1 MRGRV
6 RGYSEDPTSLAEI
19 GQWEAGVVG
28 KGPCGLLCFSMT
40 ILCPPVWVEDV
51 LEGQSPGQEDPLQGM
66 SLSGG
71 WGWGVGSGVEIQN
84 SCEQCGRGA

>member
-66 SLSGG
+66 SLS